1 MSLQKP
7 GFEGFVPQ
15 PMHHLSASTSGPAAG
30 GGARQGGKPHPAGGP
45 AHRTTSP
52 GVPRG

>member
-7 GFEGFVPQ
+7 GFEGFIPQ
-15 PMHHLSASTSGPAAG
+15 PMHHLSASPSGPAAG

-45 AHRTTSP
+45 AHHTTSP